1 MQTIE
6 QLQLEIEEIKK
17 RNQRVEAD
25 KAWETSWARKIII
38 FLLTYTVIVIF
49 FFFAQLPN
57 PFLNAIVP
65 SLAFVLSTLTVP
77 MFKKWWLKKQAKQIM
92 HNNKNKL
99 FLQITSGAFFSII
112 FTIFGYFLSGF
123 IAFYVHK
130 YYTHNYIFT
139 PYQFYFFIFPLTVF
153 IAIIAGNVIGV
164 ITGKHNFQKPKKV
177 IAIFSIGSL
186 LILLGF
192 LFLWWWA

>member
-1 MQTIE
+1 MPTIE

-25 KAWETSWARKIII
+25 KAWETSWTRRIIV
-38 FLLTYTVIVIF
+38 LCLTYIVIVIF
-49 FFFAQLPN
+49 FFFAQLPK

-77 MFKKWWLKKQAKQIM
+77 MFKKWWLNKQAKQIM

-99 FLQITSGAFFSII
+99 FIQITSGAFFSIV
-112 FTIFGYFLSGF
+112 FTILGYFLSGF
-123 IAFYVHK
+123 VTFYVPRHYIHK
-130 YYTHNYIFT
+130 YIFT
-139 PYQFYFFIFPLTVF
+139 PYQFYFFIFPLTTF
-153 IAIIAGNVIGV
+153 IAIIAGSVIGV

-177 IAIFSIGSL
+177 VAIFSIGSL
-186 LILLGF
+186 LILLGL
-192 LFLWWWA
+192 LFFALWA